1 MTDLILCQGFSL
13 WSREPDFPT
22 YFQRRA
28 TTHEVVLVRTQV
40 VATHVGLD
48 NLEICI
54 DRLVADE
61 AVLRAKLTKTSTTN
75 CVSVEEKGIP

>member
-1 MTDLILCQGFSL
+1 MTDLILREEFSL

-61 AVLRAKLTKTSTTN
+61 AVLRAKLTKISTMA
-75 CVSVEEKGIP
+75 CVSIQEKGIP